1 MGMVDGCGHGGQQ
14 KYTIIIIVMF
24 VGRDSKHTDSVFRQ
38 TQQIHCAY
46 SSLRCLDRHLATF
59 VSITT
64 TTMMTMTMITQPIG
78 LPLVHTRGVTTTY
91 SISGIPPLPAKSLPY
106 SMVSWVNILVDN
118 RKSFYYPMSTQVKQS
133 VVSS

>member
-14 KYTIIIIVMF
+14 KYTINFVMF
-24 VGRDSKHTDSVFRQ
+24 VGRDSKHTGSVFRQ

-59 VSITT
+59 VSTTT
-64 TTMMTMTMITQPIG
+64 TTMTTITQPIG

-91 SISGIPPLPAKSLPY
+91 SISGIPPTPC
-106 SMVSWVNILVDN
+106 
-118 RKSFYYPMSTQVKQS
+118 
-133 VVSS
+133 